1 MTLNLSE
8 LDLWLFN
15 LINQNWANSALDP
28 VMIAVTS
35 AGSLFLWYPV
45 SLILWRWKGSN
56 VAIPLL
62 ISLIIGDATVF
73 LIKYLVLRPSPYL
86 IVSGARLLPAGLRL
100 PGEPSF
106 PSGHACRSFIGA
118 IILGRKF
125 SRPRYL
131 LLGLASIIAI
141 SRIYVGVHWPSDVL
155 VGALIGISIGL
166 SVLKLESHILQ
177 AFERVK
183 LKLSL

>member
-1 MTLNLSE
+1 MLPNLNE
-8 LDLWLFN
+8 LDIWLFN

-28 VMIAVTS
+28 VIIAVTYM
-35 AGSLFLWYPV
+35 GELFLWYLI
-45 SLILWRWKGSN
+45 SLILWRWKGSG

-62 ISLIIGDATVF
+62 ISLIIGDIAVF
-73 LIKYLVLRPSPYL
+73 LIKYLVLRSSPYL

-125 SRPRYL
+125 SRWRYP
-131 LLGLASIIAI
+131 LLGLATMISI

-166 SVLKLESHILQ
+166 GVLKSEFRVMQALEKI
-177 AFERVK
+177 K